1 MDINEACKLVV
12 QYIYDRTGKQADLN
26 AVKMMMDKR
35 QQELLK
41 SAVKIAVEYYNGTTI
56 IVKPL
61 K

>member
-26 AVKMMMDKR
+26 PVKIMMDKR

-56 IVKPL
+56 II
-61 K
+61 